1 MTRGRIWTPGEVR
14 LRQHPGS
21 GICRF
26 PALALAA
33 VSDGG
38 GRGGGSSRVTCL
50 DKFPLCSPVE
60 GKGERCSLWQ
70 LSGFEGDYFGVA
82 HS

>member
-14 LRQHPGS
+14 LRQLPGS

-26 PALALAA
+26 PALALA

-38 GRGGGSSRVTCL
+38 GWGGSGVTCL

>member
-14 LRQHPGS
+14 LRQLPSS
-21 GICRF
+21 GICRLPKVPSCDF
-26 PALALAA
+26 SSVGWWGA
-33 VSDGG
+33 
-38 GRGGGSSRVTCL
+38 GGSGVTCL
-50 DKFPLCSPVE
+50 DKFPFCNPME

-70 LSGFEGDYFGVA
+70 LSGFEGDYFDVA